1 MFMTNKLTNEQQ
13 AQIELKHIQIELKNN
28 RDQHLRH
35 FVDQYYCYKHGY
47 VRGKDNRADWEAIVW
62 NDRVSVEARKIHKR
76 MESGELSKIEARKE
90 VVKEHVVPLKVITEL
105 LNDLAKNEDTKPE
118 SIKRVL
124 DKHIIFATITKDE
137 DAELN
142 KAGLRSKMRKEAID
156 GGKLVSDVFER
167 YKTVKISLEHVGHT
181 IDAKRIIRK

>member
-1 MFMTNKLTNEQQ
+1 MTEY
-13 AQIELKHIQIELKNN
+13 
-28 RDQHLRH
+28 RLRL
-35 FVDQYYCYKHGY
+35 
-47 VRGKDNRADWEAIVW
+47 VRFISEW
-62 NDRVSVEARKIHKR
+62 SQ
-76 MESGELSKIEARKE
+76 ESFQKK
-90 VVKEHVVPLKVITEL
+90 
-105 LNDLAKNEDTKPE
+105 KPE

-142 KAGLRSKMRKEAID
+142 KAGLRSKLRKEAID